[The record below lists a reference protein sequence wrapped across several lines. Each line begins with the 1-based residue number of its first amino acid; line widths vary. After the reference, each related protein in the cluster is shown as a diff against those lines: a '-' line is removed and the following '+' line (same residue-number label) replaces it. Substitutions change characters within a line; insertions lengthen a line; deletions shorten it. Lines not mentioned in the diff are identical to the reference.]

1 MSWRPSLV
9 AALATA
15 ALIAARLLA
24 IARFD
29 VNTAA
34 MILQVSGTGTA
45 LAGTALTLL
54 APALVGTTTFLAV
67 VVFIDR
73 SLIHTDVPVE
83 WLLSVA
89 VTASVCLTPM
99 ALAIVTLVVVGA
111 IALAGWSFR
120 RTHDVSIKRELR
132 GSRVLRI
139 LLSVLVVGAAM
150 TPLILQRPWLPLQE
164 LTLTDGTV
172 VVGYVLG
179 DAEGQVVV
187 MSDEDRTITLLP
199 PGRIRRREI
208 CQGGA
213 EPGGA
218 LSGAPQLQLSGSVLG
233 LLLWGDQ
240 TPNYP
245 DCPDVSAGGPGRA
258 LSARALA

>member
-1 MSWRPSLV
+1 MTWPPALL

-54 APALVGTTTFLAV
+54 APALVGATLFLAV
-67 VVFIDR
+67 VVFVDPTLLR
-73 SLIHTDVPVE
+73 TDIPNE
-83 WLLSVA
+83 WLLSLAVA
-89 VTASVCLTPM
+89 ASVCLTP
-99 ALAIVTLVVVGA
+99 
-111 IALAGWSFR
+111 IALAAVTVVLVGAVAAAGRAMRSR
-120 RTHDVSIKRELR
+120 YDVSIRRELR
-132 GSRVLRI
+132 SSRLLRI
-139 LLSVLVVGAAM
+139 LLTVLVVLAAM
-150 TPLILQRPWLPLQE
+150 APLVLQRPWLPLQQ
-164 LTLTDGTV
+164 LTLADGSV

-179 DAEGQVVV
+179 VAEDQVVV
-187 MSDEDRTITLLP
+187 MSDDDRTITLHRPADLR
-199 PGRIRRREI
+199 GRRI

-213 EPGGA
+213 QPGGA
-218 LSGAPQLQLSGSVLG
+218 LAGAPQLRLSGSALG

-240 TPNYP
+240 TPSYP
-245 DCPDVSAGGPGRA
+245 DCPDAD
-258 LSARALA
+258 